1 MLQLDCYISVMSFP
15 ILSLGG
21 MAMSEHYAIRTGVG
35 RDWEGRERA
44 FVALDVRYGD
54 NYFYQERERWWFD
67 LLEPNASGQAD
78 PNMRA
83 KIHELMEQYFVK

>member
-1 MLQLDCYISVMSFP
+1 
-15 ILSLGG
+15 
-21 MAMSEHYAIRTGVG
+21 MAMAEHYAIRTGVG

-67 LLEPNASGQAD
+67 LLETECERAS
-78 PNMRA
+78 
-83 KIHELMEQYFVK
+83 

>member
-1 MLQLDCYISVMSFP
+1 
-15 ILSLGG
+15 
-21 MAMSEHYAIRTGVG
+21 MAEHYAIRTGVG

-67 LLEPNASGQAD
+67 LLEPNASGQVD

>member
-1 MLQLDCYISVMSFP
+1 
-15 ILSLGG
+15 
-21 MAMSEHYAIRTGVG
+21 MAEHYAIRTGVD

-67 LLEPNASGQAD
+67 LMIGSSVCCRPQFRGFVIA
-78 PNMRA
+78 A
-83 KIHELMEQYFVK
+83 KPLFVDELW